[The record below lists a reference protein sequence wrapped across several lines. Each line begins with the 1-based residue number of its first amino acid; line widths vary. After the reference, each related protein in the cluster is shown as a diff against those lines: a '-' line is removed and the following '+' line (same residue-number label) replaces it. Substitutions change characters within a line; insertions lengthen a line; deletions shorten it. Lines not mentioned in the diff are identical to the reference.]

1 VDKIFKEAVMKKF
14 LVLLVLFVAGMWAT
28 NLYAED
34 AKAALAVVKAEDVK
48 LLADTSGVPND
59 TVITWQALVVD
70 KGLKEGDEGYLEA
83 NKLCTAYD
91 KAFAEAYALKDAGK
105 LLDAAKKVPLSWVKS
120 CYLYNFAASLV
131 AEKNSEGLWA
141 YTAELVKKDGDKAI
155 KYFNMAKTYSD
166 KAVKAGIVGKGKDA
180 PEKVNERIA
189 NGLKAIDDLKNPR
202 PVKKS
207 KKKAAEDTATDE

>member
-1 VDKIFKEAVMKKF
+1 MKKF

-34 AKAALAVVKAEDVK
+34 AKAAPAVVKAEDVK

-91 KAFAEAYALKDAGK
+91 KAFKEAYALRDDGK
-105 LLDAAKKVPLSWVKS
+105 LLDASKKVPLSWVKS
-120 CYLYNFAASLV
+120 CWLCNFAASLV
-131 AEKNSEGLWA
+131 ATKNADGLWVYDA
-141 YTAELVKKDGDKAI
+141 DMVKKDGDKAV

-166 KAVKAGIVGKGKDA
+166 KAAKSGIVGKGKDT

-189 NGLKAIDDLKNPR
+189 NGLKAIDELQHPK

-207 KKKAAEDTATDE
+207 KKKAAEETATEE